1 MGQLTLENAKAI
13 YRAAIDV
20 RAQDGE
26 GDNWWEA
33 VRVEVGQVLSART
46 VADAAEVIPWW
57 HHDWT
62 SVGDTPRDAAKRI
75 PWPPELEFNL
85 QVSAERHA
93 ADD

>member
-1 MGQLTLENAKAI
+1 MSTLALKKAKAI
-13 YRAAIDV
+13 YRAAINV

-46 VADAAEVIPWW
+46 IADAAEVIAWW

-62 SVGDTPRDAAKRI
+62 FVIDTPRDAAKRI
-75 PWPPELEFNL
+75 RLAARAGVHL
-85 QVSAERHA
+85 QASA
-93 ADD
+93 

>member
-1 MGQLTLENAKAI
+1 MGQLTLESAKAI

-46 VADAAEVIPWW
+46 VADAAEVIAWW

-62 SVGDTPRDAAKRI
+62 SIGDTPRDAAKRI
-75 PWPPELEFNL
+75 RLAARTGVHL
-85 QVSAERHA
+85 AVSA
-93 ADD
+93 